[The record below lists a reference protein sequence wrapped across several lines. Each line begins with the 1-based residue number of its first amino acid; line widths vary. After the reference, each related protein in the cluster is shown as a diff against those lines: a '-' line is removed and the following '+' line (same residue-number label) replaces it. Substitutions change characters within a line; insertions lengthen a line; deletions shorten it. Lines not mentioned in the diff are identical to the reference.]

1 MVPSSSDMLL
11 FLHVLTFHQYTK
23 QQTRTNQYPF
33 TTLITTKNRVQL
45 GRGKRGKPVYYSRNE
60 TYAMDWSLDDIDLND
75 VLVSVGTFGGPLG
88 RYYLVCCV
96 VIV

>member
-1 MVPSSSDMLL
+1 M
-11 FLHVLTFHQYTK
+11 
-23 QQTRTNQYPF
+23 
-33 TTLITTKNRVQL
+33 
-45 GRGKRGKPVYYSRNE
+45 YYSRNE